1 MHNARSPFAVVVD
14 NLVVVEVVLVV
25 VVVVVV
31 VVVIDFVV
39 EFNIEFSIVLVSNPS
54 QQCFVLLQHLVPK
67 CIFWQNSS
75 LGHGSSFH
83 LLKYSYVFFHT
94 DYIIAF

>member
-1 MHNARSPFAVVVD
+1 MVVVD
-14 NLVVVEVVLVV
+14 NLVVIV

-31 VVVIDFVV
+31 VVVIVFAV
-39 EFNIEFSIVLVSNPS
+39 EFNIEIIVLVSNPS

-83 LLKYSYVFFHT
+83 LLKYSCIFTLIYYRF
-94 DYIIAF
+94 

>member
-1 MHNARSPFAVVVD
+1 MHNARSPFMVVVD

-39 EFNIEFSIVLVSNPS
+39 EFNIEFSIVLLSNPS

>member
-31 VVVIDFVV
+31 LVVVIDFVV

-83 LLKYSYVFFHT
+83 LLKYSYVFSP
-94 DYIIAF
+94 